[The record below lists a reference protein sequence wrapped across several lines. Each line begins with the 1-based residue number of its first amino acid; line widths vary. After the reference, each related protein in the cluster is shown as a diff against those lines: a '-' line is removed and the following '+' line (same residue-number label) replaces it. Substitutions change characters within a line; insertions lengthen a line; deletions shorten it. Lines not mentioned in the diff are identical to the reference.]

1 MLSLKTVLKSNDKR
15 TRRKEEIKNE
25 TRRKYQCETFI
36 LNITI
41 EGVLA
46 YSRGSKATTANSIK
60 ECANSGPFG
69 ILLVEFKNAVEP
81 EVMTVIVKATLKYK
95 VTNIQNHT

>member
-1 MLSLKTVLKSNDKR
+1 M
-15 TRRKEEIKNE
+15 
-25 TRRKYQCETFI
+25 QCETFI

-95 VTNIQNHT
+95 VTNIQNHTWYINDIWYTKDENSVI